1 MASRY
6 KNGIADVQD
15 LVDIIDGFLV
25 LKFGH
30 DTYVWVLAEI
40 AQLFSFLL
48 HDLFKLEHLLMTMV
62 DRVDHIV
69 DVILQ
74 DEANVFSQSI
84 VVFSYINLLILHEG
98 PSCRVLITTII
109 IVLSAL
115 IWLLLNICI
124 RIVSRGN

>member
-1 MASRY
+1 
-6 KNGIADVQD
+6 
-15 LVDIIDGFLV
+15 
-25 LKFGH
+25 
-30 DTYVWVLAEI
+30 
-40 AQLFSFLL
+40 
-48 HDLFKLEHLLMTMV
+48 MV

-124 RIVSRGN
+124 RIVSRGNWSVFALENNSLIFIDPSLVLHLTVDHIVAVNSFDNGTDTAHVEE